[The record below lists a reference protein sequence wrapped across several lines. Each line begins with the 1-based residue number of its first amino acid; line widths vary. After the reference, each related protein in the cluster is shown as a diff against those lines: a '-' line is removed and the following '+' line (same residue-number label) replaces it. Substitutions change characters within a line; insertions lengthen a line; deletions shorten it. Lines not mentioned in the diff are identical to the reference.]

1 VSGAGPIAKNQMK
14 KKLLS
19 QVPVAHSY
27 NPSYSGGR
35 DQEDFTTMLAGE
47 IVQETLSLK
56 ILLKNR
62 AEKRN
67 F

>member
-1 VSGAGPIAKNQMK
+1 
-14 KKLLS
+14 
-19 QVPVAHSY
+19 
-27 NPSYSGGR
+27 
-35 DQEDFTTMLAGE
+35 MLAGE

-62 AEKRN
+62 AGGAQGESPEFKPQHLKKKKKKEKRN